1 MVGREFHQT
10 LLGIF
15 PARSL
20 FPLDTRE
27 VAIVVSPRNQDQPK
41 IVVGV
46 PTADGSSIDEPEAHQ
61 VELDQIAGLAL
72 PDDVGINP
80 ASLVENAP
88 VVVDE
93 VA

>member
-1 MVGREFHQT
+1 M
-10 LLGIF
+10 
-15 PARSL
+15 
-20 FPLDTRE
+20 
-27 VAIVVSPRNQDQPK
+27 VSPRDQDQPM

-46 PTADGSSIDEPEAHQ
+46 PTAGVSSVDEPEAHQ

-72 PDDVGINP
+72 ADHVGINP

>member
-1 MVGREFHQT
+1 M
-10 LLGIF
+10 
-15 PARSL
+15 
-20 FPLDTRE
+20 
-27 VAIVVSPRNQDQPK
+27 VSPRDQDQPM

-46 PTADGSSIDEPEAHQ
+46 PTADGSSIDEPEARQ

-72 PDDVGINP
+72 PDHVGINP
-80 ASLVENAP
+80 ASLAENAP

>member
-1 MVGREFHQT
+1 M
-10 LLGIF
+10 
-15 PARSL
+15 
-20 FPLDTRE
+20 
-27 VAIVVSPRNQDQPK
+27 

-46 PTADGSSIDEPEAHQ
+46 PTADGSSIDEPEARQ

-72 PDDVGINP
+72 PDHVGINP
-80 ASLVENAP
+80 ASLAENAP